1 MRCSNCGAQL
11 DLNTPFCPNCGSQ
24 NKQAEKHIKDMDK
37 YGRKFNQTKRR
48 VVSNSK
54 WFVKYIAPI
63 TTLTISVVI
72 CALAYVFAGRAIGYD
87 IAESYNSSYNRRH
100 ASEIADSVEKLLE
113 EGKYQAVYES
123 YYGINRQVK
132 PYSEREWQY
141 FYNIT
146 DYYIKLRNSV
156 IADFDP
162 AMKDTYNA
170 EQAIARIAESIESIE
185 SAIKRMHSSYAEPSE
200 ESLRHINKICDEMN
214 LFLKAY
220 CGLTDED
227 IAKLP
232 DMDRKSIITLIAR
245 RMENE

>member
-37 YGRKFNQTKRR
+37 YGRKFNQTRSR

-72 CALAYVFAGRAIGYD
+72 CALAHVFSGMTIGYD
-87 IAESYNSSYNRRH
+87 IARKYEASYNKRH
-100 ASEIADSVEKLLE
+100 ASEISDSVAKLLE
-113 EGKYQAVYES
+113 EEKYQAVYES

-132 PYSEREWQY
+132 PYSEREWRH

-146 DYYIKLRNSV
+146 YYYIILRNSV

-185 SAIKRMHSSYAEPSE
+185 NEIKRMRSSYAEPSE
-200 ESLRHINKICDEMN
+200 ESLRHINKICDDMN